1 MQKRKLLTE
10 KRKVSL
16 RVEHKAY
23 NKRLRQRYLHSAQLT
38 FDDYVDYI
46 DGYYKVSIQSQSI
59 KRYSIPKVRETEE
72 IPSLSTFKES
82 ATGVDWL
89 KHKEKLEISKNYTIV
104 PAYNKGPY
112 MVVPVHELHTA
123 GREGLKGC
131 QFHSK

>member
-1 MQKRKLLTE
+1 MQKRKVLTE
-10 KRKVSL
+10 KRKISL

-38 FDDYVDYI
+38 FDDFVDYLQ
-46 DGYYKVSIQSQSI
+46 GYYKKTQITRPI
-59 KRYSIPKVRETEE
+59 KSSTLPKVRKSEF

-89 KHKEKLEISKNYTIV
+89 KHKEKLEISKQYTVV

-112 MVVPVHELHTA
+112 MVVPVDELHTA
-123 GREGLKGC
+123 GK
-131 QFHSK
+131 KV

>member
-1 MQKRKLLTE
+1 VQKRKVLTE
-10 KRKVSL
+10 KRRILLKT
-16 RVEHKAY
+16 EHRAH

-38 FDDYVDYI
+38 FDDYVD
-46 DGYYKVSIQSQSI
+46 GYYRVSIQTQSV

-89 KHKEKLEISKNYTIV
+89 KHKEKLEISKQYTVV

-112 MVVPVHELHTA
+112 MVVPVDELHTA
-123 GREGLKGC
+123 GK
-131 QFHSK
+131 KV

>member
-1 MQKRKLLTE
+1 MQKRKILSE
-10 KRKVSL
+10 KRKISL

-46 DGYYKVSIQSQSI
+46 DGYYKGPIQTQSV

-72 IPSLSTFKES
+72 IPSLSAFKES

-89 KHKEKLEISKNYTIV
+89 NHKEKLEISKQYTVV

-112 MVVPVHELHTA
+112 MVVPVDELHTA
-123 GREGLKGC
+123 GK
-131 QFHSK
+131 KV

>member
-59 KRYSIPKVRETEE
+59 KRYSIPKVRESEF
-72 IPSLSTFKES
+72 IPSMSSIKES

-89 KHKEKLEISKNYTIV
+89 KHKEKLEISKQYTVV

-123 GREGLKGC
+123 GK
-131 QFHSK
+131 KV

>member
-38 FDDYVDYI
+38 FDDFVDYLQ
-46 DGYYKVSIQSQSI
+46 GYYKKTQIAQSI
-59 KRYSIPKVRETEE
+59 KSSTLPKVRKSEF

-82 ATGVDWL
+82 STGVDWL
-89 KHKEKLEISKNYTIV
+89 KHKEKLEISKQYTVV

-123 GREGLKGC
+123 GK
-131 QFHSK
+131 KV